1 MVKNPPS
8 MQGIWVQSLVCELR
22 SHTPWGN
29 EAHRPQL
36 EKPARCNKDLASAAK
51 KEKKNSYL
59 WGRTDSPC
67 FTKAETKLERFTD
80 IVQGHRAERWAEAGI
95 DLVHLMTSLK
105 E

>member
-51 KEKKNSYL
+51 KEKKKIPTCGVGLILPVSQ
-59 WGRTDSPC
+59 
-67 FTKAETKLERFTD
+67 KQKLTLR
-80 IVQGHRAERWAEAGI
+80 G
-95 DLVHLMTSLK
+95 SLI
-105 E
+105 